1 MGHAPRPDCQSRC
14 YKNFIISG
22 MKKQTAP
29 NPKIRGISP
38 DKILQE
44 DVLADE

>member
-1 MGHAPRPDCQSRC
+1 MGHAPRLDCRSRF
-14 YKNFIISG
+14 YKSFVISG
-22 MKKQTAP
+22 MKKQKAP

-44 DVLADE
+44 NVLANK